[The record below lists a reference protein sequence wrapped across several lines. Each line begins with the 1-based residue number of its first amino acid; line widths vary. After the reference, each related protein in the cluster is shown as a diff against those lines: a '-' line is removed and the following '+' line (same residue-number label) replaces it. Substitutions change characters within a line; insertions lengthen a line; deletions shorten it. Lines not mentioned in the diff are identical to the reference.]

1 MIKANS
7 KNFYHGVV
15 FHLFHDKKIHK
26 KAHGSLSSDDFLQ
39 IIKIIG
45 RKNILDAE
53 IFYEK
58 LLEGKLE
65 KNHVC
70 FTFDDAHK
78 SEIDIALPILE
89 DFKIKSFFYVY
100 SSVLEGKPDNL
111 EIFRYFRTNYFQNIN
126 EFYILFYKNLN
137 ENLKNF
143 FKKKEKII
151 LEKKKRYPFY
161 SIEDIKFRLVRSD
174 FIKEKK
180 FFEQIMFNLMKEKNF
195 KAEDK
200 YSTLF
205 MNKDDIILL
214 DKLGHKVGLHSHTH
228 PIKIEK
234 LSYEDQLKEYTENIN
249 ILSKTIKRPIDYIKT
264 ASHPCGSYNDNSLNI
279 LKKLGIKLAFKDSM
293 LIEKEKK
300 MKKINNSNLEIARID
315 PFDIKNK
322 N

>member
-126 EFYILFYKNLN
+126 
-137 ENLKNF
+137 
-143 FKKKEKII
+143 
-151 LEKKKRYPFY
+151 
-161 SIEDIKFRLVRSD
+161 
-174 FIKEKK
+174 
-180 FFEQIMFNLMKEKNF
+180 
-195 KAEDK
+195 
-200 YSTLF
+200 
-205 MNKDDIILL
+205 
-214 DKLGHKVGLHSHTH
+214 
-228 PIKIEK
+228 
-234 LSYEDQLKEYTENIN
+234 
-249 ILSKTIKRPIDYIKT
+249 
-264 ASHPCGSYNDNSLNI
+264 
-279 LKKLGIKLAFKDSM
+279 
-293 LIEKEKK
+293 
-300 MKKINNSNLEIARID
+300 
-315 PFDIKNK
+315 
-322 N
+322 

>member
-1 MIKANS
+1 
-7 KNFYHGVV
+7 
-15 FHLFHDKKIHK
+15 
-26 KAHGSLSSDDFLQ
+26 
-39 IIKIIG
+39 
-45 RKNILDAE
+45 
-53 IFYEK
+53 
-58 LLEGKLE
+58 
-65 KNHVC
+65 
-70 FTFDDAHK
+70 
-78 SEIDIALPILE
+78 
-89 DFKIKSFFYVY
+89 
-100 SSVLEGKPDNL
+100 
-111 EIFRYFRTNYFQNIN
+111 
-126 EFYILFYKNLN
+126 
-137 ENLKNF
+137 
-143 FKKKEKII
+143 
-151 LEKKKRYPFY
+151 
-161 SIEDIKFRLVRSD
+161 
-174 FIKEKK
+174 
-180 FFEQIMFNLMKEKNF
+180 MFNLMKKKNF

-249 ILSKTIKRPIDYIKT
+249 ILSKIIKKPIDYIKT

>member
-26 KAHGSLSSDDFLQ
+26 KAHGSLSSDDFRQ

-161 SIEDIKFRLVRSD
+161 SIADIKFRLVRSD